1 MNFASLASHFPL
13 DLAIFALVARHFP
26 TIFVQA
32 ARHFHLDSVFFATVA
47 AQFQYV
53 FMVFDL
59 PLSELSIFGPVT
71 YNFCFDSCY
80 FCANT

>member
-1 MNFASLASHFPL
+1 MNFASLASHFRL

-26 TIFVQA
+26 TIFAQA

-47 AQFQYV
+47 PQFQFV

-71 YNFCFDSCY
+71 CNFCFDSCY